1 MLSGSE
7 ALRIAAATGLPL
19 ADFLALPFRDAP
31 EADFR
36 IILGEKEPSSWR
48 YHRLQLRRE
57 PTPSESHAQRCL
69 FLQGEPGAIR
79 CGIYPFRP
87 RACIAFPYQEQGEAV
102 RRSRLARVWCPPGAW
117 VKDEVDV
124 PAHRLLR
131 REQASD
137 RAHYDAVIDRWN
149 DAAKTTE
156 LPPTTERFWL
166 HLAAHYPPT
175 VF

>member
-1 MLSGSE
+1 LS
-7 ALRIAAATGLPL
+7 
-19 ADFLALPFRDAP
+19 LPFRDAP

-149 DAAKTTE
+149 DAAKTHRT
-156 LPPTTERFWL
+156 
-166 HLAAHYPPT
+166 AAHYRALLAAPGRSLPT
-175 VF
+175 HSFLTQAAELHRDLGAPSLTPQ